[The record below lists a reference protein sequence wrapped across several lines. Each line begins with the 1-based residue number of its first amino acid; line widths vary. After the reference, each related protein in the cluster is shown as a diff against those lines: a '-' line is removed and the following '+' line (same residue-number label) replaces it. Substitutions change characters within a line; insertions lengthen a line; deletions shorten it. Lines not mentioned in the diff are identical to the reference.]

1 MKLDIAMLSK
11 AGGRST
17 NEDACGYW
25 TSDDAGCW
33 VLSDGAGGHGAGD
46 VAARSVA
53 ATVLREFAAAPRATP
68 KAIAGLIM
76 RANHELIQAQRQASA
91 QRDMRATVA
100 ILALDRCNQ
109 QASWGHLGDS
119 RVYGFRGRRLRFQ
132 SRDHSVVQ
140 DLVDAGLADPAM
152 LRHHPQRSVLLAA
165 LGSAGDLYPQLSP
178 EAEQVRDGDVYMLCS
193 DGLWEYVEEAEMET
207 TLLDSHSSQDWL
219 AALEGIVLARA
230 ERGHDNYS
238 AIAVWIGDTADTTR
252 IAART

>member
-11 AGGRST
+11 TGGRTT

-46 VAARSVA
+46 VASRNVA
-53 ATVLREFAAAPRATP
+53 ATVLREFAARPEATP
-68 KAIAGLIM
+68 AMMAHLIM
-76 RANHELIQAQRQASA
+76 QANIELLRAQRQASA

-100 ILALDRCNQ
+100 ILALDHQRQ

-119 RVYGFRGRRLRFQ
+119 RVYGFRGGRVRFQ

-140 DLVDAGLADPAM
+140 DLVDAGLGDAAM

-165 LGSAGDLYPQLSP
+165 LGSAGDLHPQLSD
-178 EAEQVRDGDVYMLCS
+178 EGERVLDGDVFMLCS
-193 DGLWEYVEEAEMET
+193 DGLWEYVEEAEMEAK
-207 TLLDSHSSQDWL
+207 LVDSRSAQSWL
-219 AALEGIVLARA
+219 TALEDIVLGRA
-230 ERGHDNYS
+230 GRGHDNYS
-238 AIAVWIGDTADTTR
+238 AIAVWVGDPSDITR
-252 IAART
+252 IAPQT

>member
-1 MKLDIAMLSK
+1 LKLDIAMLSK

-53 ATVLREFAAAPRATP
+53 ATVLREFASGPQATP
-68 KAIAGLIM
+68 QAVARLILQ
-76 RANHELIQAQRQASA
+76 ANVELLEAQRQASA

-100 ILALDRCNQ
+100 ILALDRCSQ
-109 QASWGHLGDS
+109 RASWGHLGDS
-119 RVYGFRGRRLRFQ
+119 RVYGFRGGRLRFQ

-140 DLVDAGLADPAM
+140 DLVDAGLAEAAM

-178 EAEQVRDGDVYMLCS
+178 EAEPVRDGDVYMLCS

-207 TLLDSHSSQDWL
+207 ALFDSHSAQDWL

-238 AIAVWIGDTADTTR
+238 AIAVWIGDTAETTR